1 MVAETVPRVFGGAIL
16 ATGGWGLGEY
26 ISDTWGPELYVPWV
40 FGLSSAGV
48 ILGLL
53 ATPHAA
59 RWAVR
64 TLIRQLESVPTSRLL
79 SATLGLLLG
88 LLVAVLIS
96 IPIFR
101 LAGWL
106 GIGLPIAPSIFL
118 AYLGA
123 ALFASPRRDVF
134 QKSVSDGVLGRQ
146 GLRNYLKI

>member
-1 MVAETVPRVFGGAIL
+1 MVAETVPRVVGGAIL

-64 TLIRQLESVPTSRLL
+64 TLIRQLESTHVP
-79 SATLGLLLG
+79 
-88 LLVAVLIS
+88 
-96 IPIFR
+96 
-101 LAGWL
+101 
-106 GIGLPIAPSIFL
+106 
-118 AYLGA
+118 A
-123 ALFASPRRDVF
+123 A
-134 QKSVSDGVLGRQ
+134 VSDPWPSCSDSSSPCS
-146 GLRNYLKI
+146 YLSPFFAWPAGSESACQSP